1 MMIGGDLVKYITAPE
16 IIDMLKVQKIDEA
29 VGQIKMSLN
38 GTDVVIRQND
48 IIGNALQEWLGQ
60 FLKENGIYFR
70 SAKGQTF
77 PDFYLS
83 ESDERNLCEMKTY
96 YATRNAA
103 FDVANYFGY
112 VDSVREKPWRLD
124 SDYLIFAYISDDE
137 GNISIQDMWCK
148 KVWEITGPAQDFAL
162 KCQRKKGQIYNI
174 RPANWK
180 ENNRGKLK
188 PFTCKEEFIA
198 ALYKTHL
205 SDTNQTKVSKAWLD
219 DVIVEYE
226 KYSGENM
233 AARIMQY
240 VKGMK

>member
-1 MMIGGDLVKYITAPE
+1 MKYITAPE
-16 IIDMLKVQKIDEA
+16 IIELLKKNGIQKA
-29 VGQIKMSLN
+29 KGQIKMSLN
-38 GTDVVIRQND
+38 GIDVVIKQND

-60 FLKENGIYFR
+60 FLTEQGIYYR
-70 SAKGQTF
+70 SAIGQTF

-83 ESDERNLCEMKTY
+83 ESNETALCEMKTY

-112 VDSVREKPWRLD
+112 VDSLLTKPWRLD
-124 SDYLIFAYISDDE
+124 SDYLIFAYMSDDQ
-137 GNISIQDMWCK
+137 GNITIQDMWCK
-148 KVWEITGPAQDFAL
+148 KVWEITGPAQDYAL

-180 ENNRGKLK
+180 ENRRGSLN
-188 PFTCKEEFIA
+188 PFTCKEEFVA

-205 SDTNQTKVSKAWLD
+205 SESNQTRVSKAWLEN
-219 DVIVEYE
+219 VVVEYE

-233 AARIMQY
+233 LSRIQTY
-240 VKGMK
+240 VKGMNQ

>member
-1 MMIGGDLVKYITAPE
+1 MDYVEAKDIIGLLQDRNIGS
-16 IIDMLKVQKIDEA
+16 A

-38 GTDVVIRQND
+38 NTEVVIKQND

-60 FLKENGIYFR
+60 FLKEQNIYFR

-77 PDFYLS
+77 PDFYLT
-83 ESDERNLCEMKTY
+83 ESDEKGLCEMKTY

-112 VDSVREKPWRLD
+112 VDSLKEKPWRLD
-124 SDYLIFAYISDDE
+124 SDYLIFAYISDED

-148 KVWEITGPAQDFAL
+148 KVWEITGKAQDFAL

-180 ENNRGKLK
+180 ENSRGNLK
-188 PFTCKEEFIA
+188 PFTCKEEFVA

-205 SDTNQTKVSKAWLD
+205 SESNQTKVSKAWLD
-219 DVIVEYE
+219 EVVMEYH
-226 KYSGENM
+226 KYSGEDM
-233 AARIMQY
+233 YKRLMEY
-240 VKGMK
+240 VKAMS

>member
-1 MMIGGDLVKYITAPE
+1 MKYISAQG
-16 IIDMLKVQKIDEA
+16 IIDLLKEQNIDNA
-29 VGQIKMSLN
+29 VGQITMSLN
-38 GTDVVIRQND
+38 GTEVVIKQND

-60 FLKENGIYFR
+60 FLMENDIYFR

-83 ESDERNLCEMKTY
+83 ESDEKNLCEMKTY

-112 VDSVREKPWRLD
+112 VDSLKEKPWRLD
-124 SDYLIFAYISDDE
+124 SDYLIFAYFSDE
-137 GNISIQDMWCK
+137 QGNITIKDMWCK

-180 ENNRGKLK
+180 ENSRGSLK
-188 PFTCKEEFIA
+188 PFTCKEEFVA

-205 SDTNQTKVSKAWLD
+205 SESNQTKVSKSWLD
-219 DVIVEYE
+219 KVIAGYASFSGEDISSGVVEYI
-226 KYSGENM
+226 
-233 AARIMQY
+233 RR
-240 VKGMK
+240 V